1 MGQSKWLV
9 AKPNKKELNLRCRLL
24 NYTTWTRKDMLT
36 YVFSCPCVVERSDI
50 VRLERDKLKAKTNI
64 ICLLYTLESMVTKLF
79 FSPLFKYKSI
89 SHLPT
94 SIYNS
99 QHCFQIMTSWIQYE
113 TSFWINNFFFTS
125 AIKKLNN

>member
-50 VRLERDKLKAKTNI
+50 VRLERDKF
-64 ICLLYTLESMVTKLF
+64 ESKNKHHLFTVYIREHGNQTIF
-79 FSPLFKYKSI
+79 FSTI
-89 SHLPT
+89 
-94 SIYNS
+94 
-99 QHCFQIMTSWIQYE
+99 QI
-113 TSFWINNFFFTS
+113 
-125 AIKKLNN
+125 